1 MSYFP
6 LDKLYNFTSTATS
19 MYGYRHTDQAIQK
32 MKNRFLDITNYPMF
46 GKTHTPEAIAW
57 ISNPGS

>member
-1 MSYFP
+1 
-6 LDKLYNFTSTATS
+6 
-19 MYGYRHTDQAIQK
+19 